1 MHNPMELFG
10 QLVVAVAT
18 LYLVVGI
25 ARFNN
30 TTSYRGL
37 ERNKRRGESWP
48 L

>member
-10 QLVVAVAT
+10 EVVTMVAV
-18 LYLVVGI
+18 LYLVLGI